1 MKVFWEV
8 DMQRDFVYPD
18 GKLAI
23 PCAMKIVPNAKRL
36 LKYALKNEIP
46 ILGSVDKHFKDDL
59 EFKKFPLHCISGT
72 PGQQVIPELD
82 IEDTLYIPHKVGVMG
97 KYQLMQYPE
106 LIDLIKNEPK
116 KILFEKQSIDV
127 FTNPHVEYVLEKLD
141 VTEVV
146 VYGVATDYCV
156 KEAVMGLLKRG
167 FDTTLVLKTI
177 MGVDT
182 ETSEKAI
189 IDMKDEGAKFL
200 PMNEV
205 MQDDGF

>member
-1 MKVFWEV
+1 MRVFWEV
-8 DMQRDFVYPD
+8 DMQRDFVYPN

-23 PCAMKIVPNAKRL
+23 PNAMKIVPNAKRL

-46 ILGSVDKHFKDDL
+46 VLGSVDKHFNDDM
-59 EFKKFPLHCISGT
+59 EFKKFPPHCISGT

-82 IEDTLYIPHKVGVMG
+82 IKDTLYIPHKVGEMG

-116 KILFEKQSIDV
+116 KILFEKQSINV

-146 VYGVATDYCV
+146 VYGVATEYCV

-167 FDTTLVLKTI
+167 FDTILVLKTI
-177 MGVDT
+177 MGVDA
-182 ETSEKAI
+182 ETSAKAI
-189 IDMKDEGAKFL
+189 VDMREEGTKLLF
-200 PMNEV
+200 MDEV
-205 MQDDGF
+205 ML

>member
-23 PCAMKIVPNAKRL
+23 PNVMKIVPNTKRL
-36 LKYALKNEIP
+36 LNYAIKNEIQV
-46 ILGSVDKHFKDDL
+46 LGSVDRHFKDDL
-59 EFKKFPLHCISGT
+59 EFKKFPPHCISGT

-82 IEDTLYIPHKVGVMG
+82 IKDTLYIPHKVGEMG

-106 LIDLIKNEPK
+106 LTDLIKNAPP
-116 KILFEKQSIDV
+116 KILFEKQTTDV

-141 VTEVV
+141 VTEAI
-146 VYGVATDYCV
+146 VYGVATDYCI

-167 FDTTLVLKTI
+167 INTTLVLKTI
-177 MGVDT
+177 MGLDA
-182 ETSEKAI
+182 EASAKAI
-189 IDMKDEGAKFL
+189 IDMRAEGVELLFL
-200 PMNEV
+200 HEV
-205 MQDDGF
+205 MQ